1 LELAMTFRKTII
13 PPAVLFGLTT
23 IAWAQQFSPWSPA
36 VNLGAVVNS
45 SANEGCPFIAKS
57 DLTLYVVST
66 RGDGFGGQ
74 DIYVSHRDSIYDA
87 WGPLQNVGP
96 GVNSAGNEMCPT
108 LTIDGHRLY
117 FVSDRPG
124 GYGKQ
129 DLYLSRRHNK
139 RDDFGWETPVN
150 LGANVNGAE
159 NDYTPSLIEDDT
171 MNQVTLFFSS
181 DRPGGIGSAD
191 IYSSELLS
199 DGTFGWATPVPEL
212 NTPLADER
220 PNVRKDGLEIFFN
233 SNRPGTIG
241 LHDLWVATR
250 TSTTLPWDPPIN
262 LGPAVNST
270 ANEFRPSISF
280 DGRTLYFHS
289 NRTGSLG
296 SVDIY
301 VTSREKAVGRE

>member
-1 LELAMTFRKTII
+1 MTLRKTI
-13 PPAVLFGLTT
+13 VLTALVLGITAIT
-23 IAWAQQFSPWSPA
+23 RAQHFSPWSQA
-36 VNLGAVVNS
+36 VNLGPIVNS
-45 SANEGCPFIAKS
+45 SSNEGCPYIAKS

-66 RGDGFGGQ
+66 RADGFGGQ

-87 WGPLQNVGP
+87 WGPLRNVGP
-96 GVNSAGNEMCPT
+96 IVNSAGNEMCPT

-129 DLYLSRRHNK
+129 DLYVSRRQNK
-139 RDDFGWETPVN
+139 RDDFGWAEPVN
-150 LGANVNGAE
+150 LGAGVNGPE
-159 NDYTPSLIEDDT
+159 NDYTPSLIEDERG
-171 MNQVTLFFSS
+171 QVLLFFSS
-181 DRPGGIGSAD
+181 DRPGGMGSAD
-191 IYSSELLS
+191 IYSSTLRSDETFDWAEL
-199 DGTFGWATPVPEL
+199 VPEL
-212 NTPLADER
+212 NTLFADER

-233 SNRPGTIG
+233 SNRPGSVG

-250 TSTTLPWDPPIN
+250 TSTQLPWNPPTN
-262 LGPAVNST
+262 LGSTVNSA

-289 NRTGSLG
+289 NRLGSLG

-301 VTSREKAVGRE
+301 VTTREKVGGPH